1 MSTVLE
7 LLTLQGLDDEA
18 AALRAA
24 LSDVERRIAGD
35 EELMNARRAF
45 AEADDRVNEV
55 RRRQRRLEDEIET
68 LSDKIAREEKR
79 LYDGSVKNPK
89 ELSSLQH
96 EVESLK
102 AHRSPFEDELIG
114 VLDEFEREERAR
126 KEAARTMAQLE
137 ALREAHLV
145 DLRREGRRLN
155 DAILKSDTRREIQKA
170 KIPPRPLAAYE
181 DLRRRKGGMAI
192 AKISAG
198 SCLGCRVSVPDA
210 IRRRALSSNELAQCP
225 NCERILSLG

>member
-24 LSDVERRIAGD
+24 LADVERRLAGD

-45 AEADDRVNEV
+45 SEADGRVAEV

-89 ELSSLQH
+89 ELTSLQH

-102 AHRSPFEDELIG
+102 AHRSPLEDDLIA
-114 VLDEFEREERAR
+114 VLDELEREERQR
-126 KEAARTMAQLE
+126 KEAAKALAQLE
-137 ALREAHLV
+137 ALRESHLV
-145 DLRREGRRLN
+145 ELRREARRLN
-155 DAILKSDTRREIQKA
+155 DAILKADARREIQKT
-170 KIPPRPLAAYE
+170 KVPPRPLATYE
-181 DLRRRKGGMAI
+181 DLRRRKGGMAV

-198 SCLGCRVSVPDA
+198 SCTGCRVSVPDA
-210 IRRRALSSNELAQCP
+210 IRRRAMSGTDLVQCP
-225 NCERILSLG
+225 NCERILSMG